1 MFTPSLAV
9 LWLLPALQLGLFG
22 FFFADAMTGTLWYDD
37 GVLCL
42 CCAAGLAGGAVYVH
56 GFKLISSAMPTETR
70 ELAMA
75 SASVSADI
83 GIGLA
88 SVASLFIQACIYRR
102 HAIDGTDDDVAI
114 ATAPFCRPTG
124 GGGS

>member
-1 MFTPSLAV
+1 
-9 LWLLPALQLGLFG
+9 
-22 FFFADAMTGTLWYDD
+22 
-37 GVLCL
+37 
-42 CCAAGLAGGAVYVH
+42 
-56 GFKLISSAMPTETR
+56 MPTETR

-83 GIGLA
+83 DIGLA

-102 HAIDGTDDDVAI
+102 HAIDDTDDDVAI

>member
-70 ELAMA
+70 ELAKPKVTGA
-75 SASVSADI
+75 RRVYDTARAKPKARVSAGDADAADAAEAEEEEE
-83 GIGLA
+83 GNGA
-88 SVASLFIQACIYRR
+88 ARARE
-102 HAIDGTDDDVAI
+102 AAEKET
-114 ATAPFCRPTG
+114 
-124 GGGS
+124 